1 MILDKKKLE
10 KYMEHHQEVADRNYR
25 TYQET
30 GIARYDYAY
39 RRAEEHADIARLALY
54 AADEHMKLINYE
66 SVVAEWA
73 HKAMSLFRDWNEQQ
87 AMDLCRSI
95 SVYAKNEGLV
105 WDRYK

>member
-39 RRAEEHADIARLALY
+39 ANRLIAG
-54 AADEHMKLINYE
+54 MKFEQLEMYTMNLI
-66 SVVAEWA
+66 
-73 HKAMSLFRDWNEQQ
+73 MGIQ
-87 AMDLCRSI
+87 
-95 SVYAKNEGLV
+95 
-105 WDRYK
+105 

>member
-73 HKAMSLFRDWNEQQ
+73 HKAMSLIHEWDEKQALDLCKSIFRD
-87 AMDLCRSI
+87 
-95 SVYAKNEGLV
+95 AKNEGLV
-105 WDRYK
+105 NDPYA